1 VDFHN
6 LLENLKNQSFFSSLI
21 IERGI
26 EKESLRVTK
35 NGYISSKKHPETLGS
50 SYTNP
55 SITTDF
61 AESLIEIVTP
71 TYTNVDELYEK
82 LKIIH
87 IFINQNLKDGEM
99 LWPFSMPPKI
109 DDESKINIATYGKT
123 NMGRTEA
130 CLSKRSCY

>member
-1 VDFHN
+1 MDFHN
-6 LLENLKNQSFFSSLI
+6 LLENLKNQSFFSNLI

-35 NGYISSKKHPETLGS
+35 KGYISNKKHPETLGS

-71 TYTNVDELYEK
+71 TYTCLLYTSPSPR
-82 LKIIH
+82 
-87 IFINQNLKDGEM
+87 DRTR
-99 LWPFSMPPKI
+99 SRMP
-109 DDESKINIATYGKT
+109 SSA
-123 NMGRTEA
+123 
-130 CLSKRSCY
+130 

>member
-6 LLENLKNQSFFSSLI
+6 LLENLNQQSFFSDLI

-35 NGYISSKKHPETLGS
+35 DGRIFQTTKHPETLGS
-50 SYTNP
+50 SYTNS

-71 TYTNVDELYEK
+71 TYTTVDELYEK
-82 LKIIH
+82 LKTIH
-87 IFINQNLKDGEM
+87 FL
-99 LWPFSMPPKI
+99 
-109 DDESKINIATYGKT
+109 
-123 NMGRTEA
+123 
-130 CLSKRSCY
+130 

>member
-6 LLENLKNQSFFSSLI
+6 LLENLKKQSFFSNLI

-35 NGYISSKKHPETLGS
+35 NGYISNKKHPETLGS

-82 LKIIH
+82 AKNNSY
-87 IFINQNLKDGEM
+87 FYK
-99 LWPFSMPPKI
+99 
-109 DDESKINIATYGKT
+109 SK
-123 NMGRTEA
+123 
-130 CLSKRSCY
+130 SKRWRNALAVFRCLQE

>member
-1 VDFHN
+1 MDFHN
-6 LLENLKNQSFFSSLI
+6 LLENLKNQSFFSNLI

-35 NGYISSKKHPETLGS
+35 NGYISNKKHPETLGS

-71 TYTNVDELYEK
+71 TYTSVDELYEK

-109 DDESKINIATYGKT
+109 
-123 NMGRTEA
+123 EA
-130 CLSKRSCY
+130 ER